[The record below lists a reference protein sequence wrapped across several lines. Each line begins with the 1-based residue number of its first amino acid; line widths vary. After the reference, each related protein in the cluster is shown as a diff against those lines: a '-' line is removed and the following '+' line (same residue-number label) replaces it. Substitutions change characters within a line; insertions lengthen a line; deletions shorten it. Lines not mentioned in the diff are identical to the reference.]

1 VRVFQKTGGS
11 ARRKAGKTVPALVL
25 LLALVSCAPKKEEG
39 VKNNTPLPDLGT
51 SVMLPEGMEAV
62 GPEDLQAIQARAAEY
77 PPIPP
82 FRDYPCYQFIDPASQ
97 AALTVSEL
105 NFENQADASRDP
117 VDLMEEYRKNLEI
130 YYQVDSIA
138 ARELIQGKFR
148 MLIMNFLYEVEGE
161 NFYLIKVLYYRFP
174 QLYFM
179 FDLFLYDE
187 KISQEL
193 VQDYEKMFQS
203 VAVEG

>member
-1 VRVFQKTGGS
+1 
-11 ARRKAGKTVPALVL
+11 
-25 LLALVSCAPKKEEG
+25 
-39 VKNNTPLPDLGT
+39 
-51 SVMLPEGMEAV
+51 MLPGGMEAV
-62 GPEDLQAIQARAAEY
+62 GPEDLQALQTRAAEY

-82 FRDYPCYQFIDPASQ
+82 FRDYPSYQFIDPALQ
-97 AALTVSEL
+97 TALTVSEL

-148 MLIMNFLYEVEGE
+148 ILIMNFLYEVEGE
-161 NFYLIKVLYYRFP
+161 DFYLIKVLYYHFP
-174 QLYFM
+174 RLYFM
-179 FDLFLYDE
+179 LDLFLYDE

-193 VQDYEKMFQS
+193 VRSYEEMLQS

>member
-1 VRVFQKTGGS
+1 MQKI
-11 ARRKAGKTVPALVL
+11 RKCNRLLVL
-25 LLALVSCAPKKEEG
+25 LLAFVSCTPKKEEAL
-39 VKNNTPLPDLGT
+39 KNNTPLPDLGI
-51 SVMLPEGMEAV
+51 SIMLPGGMEAIS
-62 GPEDLQAIQARAAEY
+62 PEDLRTLQIRAAEY
-77 PPIPP
+77 SLIPP
-82 FRDYPCYQFIDPASQ
+82 FRDYPSYQFVDPASQ

-161 NFYLIKVLYYRFP
+161 DFYLVKVLYYHFP
-174 QLYFM
+174 RLYFM
-179 FDLFLYDE
+179 FDLYLDAQKTSE
-187 KISQEL
+187 EL
-193 VQDYEKMFQS
+193 ARNYEDMLQS
-203 VAVEG
+203 VRVED

>member
-1 VRVFQKTGGS
+1 LRVCRWGAK
-11 ARRKAGKTVPALVL
+11 KTVPALIL
-25 LLALVSCAPKKEEG
+25 FFALVSCAPKKEEA
-39 VKNNTPLPDLGT
+39 VKNNTSLPDLGI
-51 SVMLPEGMEAV
+51 SIMLPEGMEAI
-62 GPEDLQAIQARAAEY
+62 GPEDLQTLQARAAEY

-82 FRDYPCYQFIDPASQ
+82 FRDYPCYQFVDSALQ
-97 AALTVSEL
+97 TALTVSEL
-105 NFENQADASRDP
+105 DFENQADASGDP

-161 NFYLIKVLYYRFP
+161 DLYLIKVLYYHFP
-174 QLYFM
+174 RLYFM
-179 FDLFLYDE
+179 FDLYLDAE
-187 KISQEL
+187 KTSREL
-193 VQDYEKMFQS
+193 IQDYEKMFQS